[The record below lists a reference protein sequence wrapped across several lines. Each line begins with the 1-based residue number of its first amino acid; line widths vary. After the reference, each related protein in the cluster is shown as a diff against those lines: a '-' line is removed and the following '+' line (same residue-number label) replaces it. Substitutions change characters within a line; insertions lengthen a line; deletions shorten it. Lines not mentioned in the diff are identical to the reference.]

1 MIDMAK
7 HSHPDNRTTP
17 TKDTTGRQWP
27 PPAQPKMPNSSP
39 PQGKIRKLKLATRD
53 PRRKGG

>member
-1 MIDMAK
+1 MAK
-7 HSHPDNRTTP
+7 HSHPTNRTTP

-39 PQGKIRKLKLATRD
+39 PQGKIRPLKLHTRD
-53 PRRKGG
+53 PRARRSR